1 MKKQKIILD
10 TNLWISFLISNKLT
24 IIEKLVETKNIKI
37 LYSENLINELI
48 YVVKRPK
55 FKKYFSEESVSL
67 LLDYFKEECVFISVF
82 SNLKVCRDEKDNFL
96 LNLSID
102 GNADYLITGD
112 SDLLVLNQIENT
124 KIITINDF
132 IKLTNKN

>member
-67 LLDYFKEECVFISVF
+67 LLDFFKEECVFISVF